1 MKQNKSINEPGTVLE
16 SQVSGVPI
24 VSNHMGPNGESI
36 DRIYGGGAIPIR
48 LVNKDYTTYK
58 GNISKVSI
66 MKKSLVDNTRFR
78 SYCYK
83 TDDGRWFD
91 RAGLPI
97 SKPNKIESDDETDT
111 LQSEDTQQ
119 D

>member
-66 MKKSLVDNTRFR
+66 MKKVWLTIHALEVIVIKQMMEDGLIELVF
-78 SYCYK
+78 
-83 TDDGRWFD
+83 
-91 RAGLPI
+91 
-97 SKPNKIESDDETDT
+97 
-111 LQSEDTQQ
+111 QSVNLTK
-119 D
+119 